1 MDFRIKRALAFF
13 CLAVSAAFGARAA
26 EVVNISK
33 GWKFQLCE
41 KGVVRD
47 CSSPSFNDA
56 TWRTLDV
63 PHDWSIEGKYDKS
76 NPSGP
81 QGGFMP
87 CGTAWYRKHFTLA
100 REYSGKRVTLRFDAV
115 YMDSETWVNGHMVGR
130 YPNGY
135 NSFEYD
141 ITPFVKLDGSENVI
155 AVKVDNSLQPGSR
168 WYSGSGI
175 YRDVNLLI
183 DNQMH
188 FVHDATFARTL
199 RADAQTAALGIDC
212 RVIAH
217 AYPET
222 RFAWTDNTSLYV
234 WTRNDENTT
243 QATQPNNRVKKECEV
258 RFRLMDGDREIT
270 SASEKRV
277 IGDFTENDFRANLYV
292 DTPKLWSSSS
302 PNLYTLVCE
311 VLCEGQVMDI
321 QTMKVGLR
329 DIKFDSRNG
338 MTVNGVREKIQGVC
352 LHQNASCFGTAV
364 PREVWELRLRQLKDM
379 GCNAVRLSHYPFAPF
394 VYDICDELGLY
405 VSNEIFDEW
414 NRGQEWGYSESPYG
428 KMPYSYYRFF
438 DQWHETD
445 LKNMIRRDRNH
456 ACVFMYMLG
465 NEIPNQRIKGKELAQ
480 ELIGIARAEDPT
492 RPVTAACDF
501 FVGANA
507 YGFMDLFDIAGYN
520 YIDRIHKD
528 SLYMA
533 EHTRYPDRILLGTET
548 YHSYRNHAAI
558 EKTDAAIGEFIWVG
572 YDYLGEIVWPDTRGW
587 DDGIFDVAGFPK
599 AETYLRKALWTKEP
613 MVYAGVLVDDGRDFD
628 WSIRPVK
635 GHWNW
640 TKGSE
645 VTVYAYSNCEEV
657 ELIAGGRKLARKKID
672 ADSCCTCW
680 KVPYKP
686 GTLTAIGYNGRK
698 KVAEWSVQTAEDRP
712 AAFNA
717 FKLND
722 FSDGK
727 ISIFEVDALDSKGR
741 RIPTYS
747 GEFKAEITNGEIV
760 GIDNG
765 NQYDPEGKKYTSR
778 KEGCFHEGRAI
789 IYVRTGDIPG
799 STITITSPDGSI
811 GWARRI

>member
-1 MDFRIKRALAFF
+1 MTSVKRLSAFF
-13 CLAVSAAFGARAA
+13 CFVVAACLQGISA
-26 EVVNISK
+26 ETISLNA

-41 KGVVRD
+41 EGVVRNCASPAFD
-47 CSSPSFNDA
+47 DSS
-56 TWRTLDV
+56 WRVLDL
-63 PHDWSIEGKYDKS
+63 PHDWSIEGRYDKA

-81 QGGFMP
+81 QGGYMP
-87 CGTAWYRKHFTLA
+87 CGTAWYRKSFTLGQ
-100 REYSGKRVTLRFDAV
+100 EYSGKRVTLRFDGV
-115 YMDSETWVNGHMVGR
+115 YMDSETWVNGRMVGR

-168 WYSGSGI
+168 WYTGSGI

-183 DNQMH
+183 DNQLH
-188 FVHDATFARTL
+188 FVHDATFARTSK
-199 RADAQTAALGIDC
+199 ADSKEAVLDIDC

-234 WTRNDENTT
+234 WTRNDEKSTE
-243 QATQPNNRVKKECEV
+243 ASQPNNRVKKECEV
-258 RFRLMDGDREIT
+258 RFTLLDSDRIV
-270 SASEKRV
+270 AYGSETRV
-277 IGDFTENDFRANLYV
+277 IGDFTENDFSASLKV
-292 DTPKLWSSSS
+292 SSPKLWSTST
-302 PNLYTLVCE
+302 PHLYTLVCE
-311 VLCEGQVMDI
+311 VVCEGELMDRQQMRI
-321 QTMKVGLR
+321 GLR
-329 DIKFDSRNG
+329 DIRFDSKQG
-338 MTVNGVREKIQGVC
+338 MTINGKREKIQGIC
-352 LHQNASCFGTAV
+352 LHQNATCFGSAV
-364 PREVWELRLRQLKDM
+364 PEEVWRFRLEQLKEM

-394 VYDICDELGLY
+394 IYDLCDELGLL
-405 VSNEIFDEW
+405 VSNDIFDEW

-445 LKNMIRRDRNH
+445 LRNMIRRDRNH

-465 NEIPNQRIKGKELAQ
+465 NEIPNQRIKGKEIAR
-480 ELIGIARAEDPT
+480 ELIEITREEDPT

-548 YHSYRNHAAI
+548 YHNPMNHATI
-558 EKTDAAIGEFIWVG
+558 EKTDAAIGEFIWIG

-599 AETYLRKALWTKEP
+599 AETWLRKCLWSKEP
-613 MVYAGVLVDDGRDFD
+613 TVFAGVLEDDGRDFD

-640 TKGSE
+640 KGKEE

-657 ELIAGGRKLARKKID
+657 ELKIGGRIYGRKKVD
-672 ADSCCTCW
+672 ADSCCVHWT
-680 KVPYKP
+680 VPYKA
-686 GTLTAIGYNGRK
+686 GTLTATGYNGRK
-698 KVAEWSVQTAEDRP
+698 KVATWTMETTGENPVTTSTKKI
-712 AAFNA
+712 NCC
-717 FKLND
+717 K
-722 FSDGK
+722 DGG
-727 ISIFEVDALDSKGR
+727 IAIFEIDAIDSKGR
-741 RIPTYS
+741 RIPEYAGAFTVNAI
-747 GEFKAEITNGEIV
+747 GGKVV

-765 NQYDPEGKKYTSR
+765 NQYDPQGKKYTSTT
-778 KEGCFHEGRAI
+778 EGRFHEGRAI
-789 IYVRTGDIPG
+789 VYVRTDAGEEASLQVIAGQD
-799 STITITSPDGSI
+799 
-811 GWARRI
+811 